1 MGTRCLTV
9 INDDDLMEEIC
20 VIYRQHDGYPR
31 GHGLELYNFL
41 DKFYIVNGIGLNDE
55 RKIANGMSC
64 LAAQLIAH
72 FKEGAGSIYIHQ
84 AGTRDIGE
92 AYIYVITYDSEKDK
106 IVVEVDD
113 VGSNTP
119 TFKGGLELYHQ
130 WIHKMS

>member
-64 LAAQLIAH
+64 LAAQLVAH
-72 FKEGAGSIYIHQ
+72 FKKGAGSFYLHQ

-92 AYIYVITYDSEKDK
+92 SYIYVITYGSEKDK
-106 IVVEVDD
+106 IVIKVNDA
-113 VGSNTP
+113 GSDTLI
-119 TFKGGLELYHQ
+119 FKGGVELYQ
-130 WIHKMS
+130 RWIYNRS

>member
-9 INDDDLMEEIC
+9 INDNDLMEEIC

-92 AYIYVITYDSEKDK
+92 SYIYVITYDSEKDK
-106 IVVEVDD
+106 IVIKVNDA
-113 VGSNTP
+113 GSDTLI
-119 TFKGGLELYHQ
+119 FKGGVELYQ
-130 WIHKMS
+130 RWIYNRS

>member
-106 IVVEVDD
+106 IVIKVNDA
-113 VGSNTP
+113 GSDTLI
-119 TFKGGLELYHQ
+119 FKGGVELYQ
-130 WIHKMS
+130 RWIYNRS

>member
-9 INDDDLMEEIC
+9 INDNNLMEEIC

-106 IVVEVDD
+106 IVIKVNDA
-113 VGSNTP
+113 GSDTLI
-119 TFKGGLELYHQ
+119 FKGGVELYQ
-130 WIHKMS
+130 RWIYNRS